1 MESEQPDFSSEPPGP
16 PMSTTP
22 RIPASLQ
29 ELAPAQ
35 ARFCLAVSRFVKQDL
50 GLDIRGASLL
60 VAFSGGADSTAL
72 LLVLHYLAPS
82 LHLKLAA
89 AHLDHGLRPSS
100 DEEAGFCRA
109 FCHKLGIACVNERR
123 DVAAQRRRNK
133 TGIEEE
139 GRSARYDFFA
149 RTAARLENDWIV
161 TGHQNND
168 LAEDMLMRLIR
179 GAGWPA
185 LSGMPAVDPDRRLLR
200 PLLLTPRKD
209 IEDFLSSLGL
219 PWLRDESNH
228 DRAYLRNRVRLDL
241 LPLVLRENPAF
252 LNNAAGLWRLGR
264 IDEAYFDTLLPSA
277 DVPPEPEEDFA
288 PGPVPE
294 GRARP
299 APKAAD
305 RPEPPA
311 RPGSGPVSAL
321 VMRSEQ
327 LAALPKALR
336 LRFYRKT
343 LARLGPG
350 QPLLPLLLALDRAW
364 ANGGEKTTHRFPG
377 GKTAV
382 VDKKSIFWKKG

>member
-1 MESEQPDFSSEPPGP
+1 
-16 PMSTTP
+16 MSTAP

-29 ELAPAQ
+29 ELQPAQ
-35 ARFCLAVSRFVKQDL
+35 ARFCLAVSRFVKHDL

-72 LLVLHYLAPS
+72 LLALRYLAPS

-100 DEEAGFCRA
+100 DKEADFCRA
-109 FCHKLGIACVNERR
+109 ICDELGIVCVSERR
-123 DVAAQRRRNK
+123 DVAARRRRNK
-133 TGIEEE
+133 TGLEEE

-149 RTAARLENDWIV
+149 QVASRLENDWIV

-168 LAEDMLMRLIR
+168 LAEDVLMRLIR

-185 LSGMPAVDPDRRLLR
+185 LSGMPAVDRKRRLLR

-219 PWLRDESNH
+219 TWLQDESND

-264 IDEAYFDTLLPSA
+264 IDEEYFSALLPSPDTPPGQEEEPA
-277 DVPPEPEEDFA
+277 PEP
-288 PGPVPE
+288 GPE
-294 GRARP
+294 GLTIP
-299 APKAAD
+299 SPEAAD
-305 RPEPPA
+305 RPEPPG
-311 RPGSGPVSAL
+311 RPGFGSASAL
-321 VMRSEQ
+321 VMRREQ
-327 LAALPKALR
+327 LTVLPKALR
-336 LRFYRKT
+336 LRFYRKA
-343 LARLGPG
+343 LSRLGPG

-364 ANGGEKTTHRFPG
+364 TNGGEKTTHRFPG
-377 GKTAV
+377 GKSAV
-382 VDKKSIFWKKG
+382 VDKKSIFWKKE